1 MVGLWP
7 TRCLQAQRDR
17 TELAPECS
25 ILVQAPNLAA
35 AEGLD
40 VRKKT
45 PLSKEEKC
53 FFLTSPFIEP
63 AVLVNS
69 MKSKAWATRQRRRRE
84 GAGCQKKTLPGNK
97 GEVFFLDIP
106 FYRTRGI
113 GEFDEVKKPGPPA
126 RCRRDAGA
134 TFVPRRL
141 FGGAQ
146 AGLERAYFFAQA
158 FRQMI
163 AEAGEVVFD

>member
-97 GEVFFLDIP
+97 GEVFFLTSP
-106 FYRTRGI
+106 FI
-113 GEFDEVKKPGPPA
+113 EHAVLVNSMKSKA
-126 RCRRDAGA
+126 WA
-134 TFVPRRL
+134 T
-141 FGGAQ
+141 
-146 AGLERAYFFAQA
+146 
-158 FRQMI
+158 RQMP
-163 AEAGEVVFD
+163 AGRRRYFRAAPIIWRRAGGPRASLLLRSSLSADDRRSGRSGL

>member
-97 GEVFFLDIP
+97 GKVFFLDIP

-113 GEFDEVKKPGPPA
+113 GEFDEVKSLGHPP
-126 RCRRDAGA
+126 DAGGTPA
-134 TFVPRRL
+134 LLSCRADYLAARRRASSEL
-141 FGGAQ
+141 TSSLKPFG
-146 AGLERAYFFAQA
+146 R
-158 FRQMI
+158 
-163 AEAGEVVFD
+163 